1 MNKMLE
7 RAIAE
12 LAKLPEE
19 EQEAYGRQLLD
30 ELEVDRGWD
39 ERFAK
44 TQDVLGEMA
53 RAAREEARCPKK
65 RHSRESGSP

>member
-12 LAKLPEE
+12 LAKLPDAD
-19 EQEAYGRQLLD
+19 QEAYAGQLLK
-30 ELEVDRGWD
+30 ELEVERGWD
-39 ERFAK
+39 DRFAR

-53 RAAREEARCPKK
+53 ARGDVLPYDPSDRPAR
-65 RHSRESGSP
+65 